1 MSDNVSPKICVAF
14 DLDDTLFKERH
25 YVETGRRTVAREMTV
40 LSGVPAEE
48 LMKVMTEADDA
59 FDALRERLSTTLAAG
74 ADIDTYLDIYRAHI
88 PVLTLSDDVR
98 AGLEALKKAGVTL
111 GIITDG
117 RHVTQWNKIR
127 ALGLDR
133 IVDNRYILVSG
144 DLGYDK
150 QTPGPFEEL
159 DRRVQTDRYIYVGDN
174 LTKDFHYP
182 RKLGWTAV
190 MLRDNGENIHRQN
203 IDATPADYRPDIIID
218 DFRDLVNYISI

>member
-1 MSDNVSPKICVAF
+1 MCDNCSPKICVAF

-25 YVETGRRTVAREMTV
+25 YVETGRRAVAREMAV
-40 LSGVPAEE
+40 LSGVPSDE

-59 FDALRERLSTTLAAG
+59 FDALYERLSTTLAAG
-74 ADIDTYLDIYRAHI
+74 AGIDTYLEIYRAHM
-88 PVLTLSDDVR
+88 PVLTLSDDTR
-98 AGLEALKKAGVTL
+98 EGLEALKQAGVTL

-117 RHVTQWNKIR
+117 RHTTQWNKIR
-127 ALGLDR
+127 ALGLDH

-150 QTPGPFEEL
+150 QTPEPFEEL
-159 DRRVQTDRYIYVGDN
+159 ARRVGADRYIYVGDN

-182 RKLGWTAV
+182 RKMGWTAV

-203 IDATPADYRPDIIID
+203 IEATPENYRPDIIID
-218 DFRDLVNYISI
+218 NLTDLINII